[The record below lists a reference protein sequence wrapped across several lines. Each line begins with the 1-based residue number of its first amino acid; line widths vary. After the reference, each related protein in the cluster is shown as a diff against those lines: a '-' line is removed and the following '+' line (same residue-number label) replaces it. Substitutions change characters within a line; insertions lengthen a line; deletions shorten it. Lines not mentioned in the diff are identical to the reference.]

1 MIGRI
6 RDPERAAQGQEA
18 GLRGQEC
25 GKTERCSLLKTA
37 AWVALHALHPR
48 QRWRNAR
55 NLLLLAR
62 VLTSAPWR
70 RLWSDL
76 FQPLWYLDLRP
87 DVGRERVCAA
97 FHYALAG
104 AWEGSDPSPAFSST
118 QYWSNHP
125 DVAAAGINPLLHYIV
140 FGKEEGRLAVPVAV
154 QDASWR
160 PPRGLLDE
168 GVEYASPLVSVLI
181 PLREGSGPSEE
192 AAAAALEQTLEDIE
206 VVLVGSGDAAVGL
219 RRPGRGGMP
228 QLVLFPQGGGAGE
241 ETLPESVRPE
251 PAGRYVCLL
260 NPEGRPDPI
269 FLETALFLAEFRD
282 LDAVIQEENRG
293 VSVRN
298 PDGQDASS
306 QECRLLSVE
315 PRLAECVFLR
325 KHFWELAGGMTD
337 PAEALSAVC
346 VRSALEN
353 PEHGQLRCWAYGR
366 GIVETPGATTAPA
379 GRAVES
385 DGKVRLPGD
394 LPQVA
399 AGQPAAGGAAA
410 PEKNRRLA
418 WRCLEAAGPAVVL
431 AVPLFTVGGA
441 ELLLLSLIEE
451 WRRRGRRVVV
461 LITLP
466 RPPGIPDR
474 TDALRRHTSHVY
486 ALAEIFPGSE
496 ELRAEFVHFLLR
508 RYHPGLLL
516 IAGSHFLYPL
526 LPSIRENF
534 PEMAIVDQLFNDQY
548 YFPANR
554 AYARFIDCT
563 CVPDARIAR
572 RLREEHGEDPSR
584 VAVIPHGV
592 SLPEPAKG
600 AVANLV
606 SALGRNFSGHPIVA
620 FFGRWSKEKGPTDFV
635 RIAAAVHGRAPQAR
649 FVMTGEG
656 PEAEAVRAEIRGR
669 GLEEVFCLPGFVDD
683 VHAWIAAADVVVVPS
698 RLDGMPLI
706 LFEAQALMKP
716 VVASR
721 TGSIPEVIEEGVTG
735 FVRDPGDISGF
746 AEAICAL
753 LADPELRRR
762 IGAAAREYAL
772 REHRKEV
779 MLERYFQLFESLMAS
794 KGGAAW

>member
-87 DVGRERVCAA
+87 DVGRERLCAA

-104 AWEGSDPSPAFSST
+104 AWERSDPSPAFSST

-125 DVAAAGINPLLHYIV
+125 DVAAAGLNPLLHYVV

-160 PPRGLLDE
+160 PSRGLLGE
-168 GVEYASPLVSVLI
+168 GVEYASPLVSVLV

-192 AAAAALEQTLEDIE
+192 VAAAALEQTLEDIE
-206 VVLVGSGDAAVGL
+206 VVLVGSGDAAARL
-219 RRPGRGGMP
+219 RRPGRGVMP
-228 QLVLFPQGGGAGE
+228 RLVLFSQGGCAGE

-260 NPEGRPDPI
+260 NPEGKPDPI
-269 FLETALFLAEFRD
+269 FMETALFVAEFHGF
-282 LDAVIQEENRG
+282 DAVIQEKNSRIRAGNSSEEE
-293 VSVRN
+293 
-298 PDGQDASS
+298 ASS
-306 QECRLLSVE
+306 QKR
-315 PRLAECVFLR
+315 RLAPDERRLTQCVFLR

-366 GIVETPGATTAPA
+366 GIVETPGATTAAA
-379 GRAVES
+379 GRAAES
-385 DGKVRLPGD
+385 DGEVRLPGD
-394 LPQVA
+394 LPHVA

-486 ALAEIFPGSE
+486 PLAELFPGEE

-554 AYARFIDCT
+554 AYARYIDCT
-563 CVPDARIAR
+563 CVPDARIGR
-572 RLREEHGEDPSR
+572 RLKEEHGEDPSR

-592 SLPEPAKG
+592 SLPEPGKG

-606 SALGRNFSGHPIVA
+606 SASGGNFSGHPIVA
-620 FFGRWSKEKGPTDFV
+620 FFGRWSAEKGPTDFV
-635 RIAAAVHGRAPQAR
+635 RIAAAVHGRVPQAR

-656 PEAEAVRAEIRGR
+656 PEAEAVRAEIRGS

-735 FVRDPGDISGF
+735 FVREPGDIGGF

-753 LADPELRRR
+753 LSDAELRRR
-762 IGAAAREYAL
+762 VGAAAREYAL

-779 MLERYFQLFESLMAS
+779 MLERYFQLFESLMAR
-794 KGGAAW
+794 KGGAA